1 MVILLNI
8 RLIQAKRE
16 LNSTGLGVLIVFGLL
31 SFLIYASYTVFLKSP
46 DAYYLTAFL
55 FLVCVSI
62 QSYRNDKQFVYVHIR
77 RPHFEMYLEYLV
89 ITFPFAVS
97 SLFTDNWFCF
107 PALAIALLLV
117 PYLKFTVKQKTYF
130 ATISSLI
137 PATDFEWISGF
148 RRSFGFL
155 IPLWILALGLSW
167 FRIFPLIILWFISVT
182 IASFYTECEPL
193 HILREGN
200 FSSSELLKR
209 KIIRMVKY
217 IFILQIPV
225 LVINTIF
232 NPEFWLLNLLF
243 IPLQVSFLSYAVCL
257 KYSSYEPNKNVIG
270 NNVVLSVV
278 SLGSI
283 IPYFLPIPLL
293 MAVFTYGKAKINLN
307 NYLND

>member
-1 MVILLNI
+1 MAILLNI

-16 LNSTGLGVLIVFGLL
+16 LNSTGLGALIVLGLL
-31 SFLIYASYTVFLKSP
+31 SFLIYAAYTVFLKSP
-46 DAYYLTAFL
+46 HAYYLTAFL

-77 RPHFEMYLEYLV
+77 KPHFEMYLEYLA

-107 PALAIALLLV
+107 PALALVLLLV

-130 ATISSLI
+130 AAISSFV
-137 PATDFEWISGF
+137 PAADFEWISGF

-155 IPLWILALGLSW
+155 IPLCLFALGLSW

-182 IASFYTECEPL
+182 IASFYSECEPL

-200 FSSSELLKR
+200 FSSARLLKR
-209 KIIRMVKY
+209 KLIRMVKY
-217 IFILQIPV
+217 IFILQFPV

-243 IPLQVSFLSYAVCL
+243 IPMQISLVSYAVLL
-257 KYSSYEPNKNVIG
+257 KYSTYKPNRNAIG
-270 NNVVLSVV
+270 NNILLSLV
-278 SLGSI
+278 SLGAI
-283 IPYFLPIPLL
+283 IPYFLPVPLL
-293 MAVFTYGKAKINLN
+293 MAVFTYGKAKMNLN

>member
-1 MVILLNI
+1 MAILLNI

-16 LNSTGLGVLIVFGLL
+16 LNSTGLGALIVLGLF
-31 SFLIYASYTVFLKSP
+31 SFLVYAAYTVFLKSP
-46 DAYYLTAFL
+46 GAYYLTAFL
-55 FLVCVSI
+55 FLVCVAI

-77 RPHFEMYLEYLV
+77 KPHLEMYSEYLA
-89 ITFPFAVS
+89 ITFPFAAG

-107 PALAIALLLV
+107 PALALVLILV
-117 PYLKFTVKQKTYF
+117 PLLKFSVQQKTYF
-130 ATISSLI
+130 ASISLFI

-155 IPLWILALGLSW
+155 IPLYLLALGLSW

-200 FSSSELLKR
+200 FSAAKLLKR
-209 KIIRMVKY
+209 KLISMTKY
-217 IFILQIPV
+217 IFILQTPV
-225 LVINTIF
+225 LAINTIF

-243 IPLQVSFLSYAVCL
+243 IPIQVSFVSYAVCL
-257 KYSSYEPNKNVIG
+257 KYSTYEPNKNAIG

-293 MAVFTYGKAKINLN
+293 MAVYTYGKAKMNLN

>member
-1 MVILLNI
+1 MAILLKI

-16 LNSTGLGVLIVFGLL
+16 LNSTGLGVLIVLGLL
-31 SFLIYASYTVFLKSP
+31 AFLIYATYTVFLKSP

-55 FLVCVSI
+55 FLVCVSV
-62 QSYRNDKQFVYVHIR
+62 QSYRNDKQFVYIHIR
-77 RPHFEMYLEYLV
+77 KPHLEMYSEYLL

-97 SLFTDNWFCF
+97 SLFTENWFCF
-107 PALAIALLLV
+107 LALAASLFLV
-117 PYLKFTVKQKTYF
+117 PFLKFTLKQKTYLKH
-130 ATISSLI
+130 ISSFI
-137 PATDFEWISGF
+137 PATDFEWISGL
-148 RRSFGFL
+148 RRTFGFL
-155 IPLWILALGLSW
+155 VPIYLLALGLSW
-167 FRIFPLIILWFISVT
+167 FRVFPLIILWFISVT

-200 FSSSELLKR
+200 FSPAGLLKR
-209 KIIRMVKY
+209 KLFRMVKY
-217 IFILQIPV
+217 ILILQIPV

-243 IPLQVSFLSYAVCL
+243 LPLQVSFLSYAVFL
-257 KYSSYEPNKNVIG
+257 KYSSYEPNKNAVG
-270 NNVVLSVV
+270 NNVVLSLV

-293 MAVFTYGKAKINLN
+293 MAIFTYGKAKTNLN

>member
-1 MVILLNI
+1 MAILLNI

-16 LNSTGLGVLIVFGLL
+16 LNSTGLGVVILLGLL
-31 SFLIYASYTVFLKSP
+31 AFLIYASFTVFLKSP

-55 FLVCVSI
+55 FLVCVSV
-62 QSYRNDKQFVYVHIR
+62 QSYRNDKQFVYIHIR
-77 RPHFEMYLEYLV
+77 NPHLEMYSEYLF

-97 SLFTDNWFCF
+97 SLFTDNWICF
-107 PALAIALLLV
+107 PLLAAALFLV
-117 PYLKFTVKQKTYF
+117 PFLKFTLKQKTYF
-130 ATISSLI
+130 KTISSFI

-148 RRSFGFL
+148 RKSFGFL
-155 IPLWILALGLSW
+155 IPLYLVAIGLSW

-200 FSSSELLKR
+200 FSSARLLKR
-209 KIIRMVKY
+209 KLIRMVKY
-217 IFILQIPV
+217 ILILQLPV

-232 NPEFWLLNLLF
+232 NPEFWILNLLF
-243 IPLQVSFLSYAVCL
+243 IPLQISFVSYAVFL
-257 KYSSYEPNKNVIG
+257 KYSSYEPNKNAIG
-270 NNVVLSVV
+270 NNVILSLV

-293 MAVFTYGKAKINLN
+293 MAIFTYGKAKTNLN

>member
-1 MVILLNI
+1 MAILINI
-8 RLIQAKRE
+8 RLIQVKRE
-16 LNSTGLGVLIVFGLL
+16 LNSTGLGALIVLGLL

-55 FLVCVSI
+55 FLVCVSV

-77 RPHFEMYLEYLV
+77 KPHFEMYSEYLF

-97 SLFTDNWFCF
+97 SLFTENWFCF
-107 PALAIALLLV
+107 PTLAAALLLV
-117 PYLKFTVKQKTYF
+117 PFLKFTLKQKTYLKQ
-130 ATISSLI
+130 ISFFI
-137 PATDFEWISGF
+137 PATDFEWISGL
-148 RRSFGFL
+148 RRSFGFM
-155 IPLWILALGLSW
+155 IPLYLVALGLSW

-200 FSSSELLKR
+200 FSSARLLKR
-209 KIIRMVKY
+209 KLFRMVKY
-217 IFILQIPV
+217 ILILQIPV
-225 LVINTIF
+225 LLINTIF

-243 IPLQVSFLSYAVCL
+243 IPLQISFISYAVFL
-257 KYSSYEPNKNVIG
+257 KYSSYEPNKNSIG
-270 NNVVLSVV
+270 NNVVLSLV

-293 MAVFTYGKAKINLN
+293 MAMFTYGKAKTNLN

>member
-1 MVILLNI
+1 MAILLNI

-16 LNSTGLGVLIVFGLL
+16 LNSTGLGVTIILGLL
-31 SFLIYASYTVFLKSP
+31 IFLIYGAYTVFLKSP

-77 RPHFEMYLEYLV
+77 KPHFEMYSEYLAL
-89 ITFPFAVS
+89 TFPFAVS
-97 SLFTDNWFCF
+97 SLFTDNWLCF
-107 PALAIALLLV
+107 PILASALFLV
-117 PYLKFTVKQKTYF
+117 PFLKFTLKQITYF
-130 ATISSLI
+130 ATISSVI
-137 PATDFEWISGF
+137 PTTDFEWISGF
-148 RRSFGFL
+148 RRSFGYL
-155 IPLWILALGLSW
+155 IPLYLLALGLSW
-167 FRIFPLIILWFISVT
+167 FRIFPLIILWLISIT
-182 IASFYTECEPL
+182 IASFYTECEPI

-200 FSSSELLKR
+200 LSSAKLLKH
-209 KIIRMVKY
+209 KLSRMVKY
-217 IFILQIPV
+217 IFIVQFPV

-257 KYSSYEPNKNVIG
+257 KYSSYEPNKNAIG

-293 MAVFTYGKAKINLN
+293 MASYTYLKAKTNLN

>member
-1 MVILLNI
+1 MAILLNI
-8 RLIQAKRE
+8 RLIQVKRE
-16 LNSTGLGVLIVFGLL
+16 LNSTGLGVLIVLGLL
-31 SFLIYASYTVFLKSP
+31 SFLIYAAYAVFQKSP

-55 FLVCVSI
+55 FFVCVSV
-62 QSYRNDKQFVYVHIR
+62 QSYRNDKQFVYIHIR
-77 RPHFEMYLEYLV
+77 KPHIEMYLEYLL

-107 PALAIALLLV
+107 PILEVALYLV
-117 PYLKFTVKQKTYF
+117 PFLKFTLKQKTYLKH
-130 ATISSLI
+130 ISSFI
-137 PATDFEWISGF
+137 PASDYEWISGF

-155 IPLWILALGLSW
+155 VPLYLLALGSSW
-167 FRIFPLIILWFISVT
+167 FRVFPLIILWFISVT

-200 FSSSELLKR
+200 FSSSRLLKR
-209 KIIRMVKY
+209 KLFRMVKY
-217 IFILQIPV
+217 ILILQIPV
-225 LVINTIF
+225 LLINTIF

-243 IPLQVSFLSYAVCL
+243 VPLQVSFLSYAVFL
-257 KYSSYEPNKNVIG
+257 KYSSYEPNKNAIG
-270 NNVVLSVV
+270 NNVVLSLV

-293 MAVFTYGKAKINLN
+293 MAIFTFGKAKTNLN